1 MNQEGKMEWLT
12 LHELVVCNTY
22 GCLVLFDWQVVW
34 RLGCYL
40 FTLVLLHWAPTWLG
54 IKWEMPSYGSIC
66 LWHGHRASCN
76 FTIFLY
82 NSTVLISWNID
93 LIWIFFWL
101 RVYWENR
108 NGKTFSCSK
117 TVTCTIKTHLFWLN
131 LVKLASSESDALES
145 FAELKVY
152 SGCFRNNMLIAFSFL
167 LCFGNIVSLNMHILC
182 MLQWIKFCYIFR

>member
-66 LWHGHRASCN
+66 LWHGHRTSCN

-93 LIWIFFWL
+93 LIWMFFFD
-101 RVYWENR
+101 WEYT
-108 NGKTFSCSK
+108 GKTGMEKHFPVLKLSPVPSKPIFSDWTLANLLPVRVMLWSPLQSWK
-117 TVTCTIKTHLFWLN
+117 YTVDVLGITCWLPFPFFF
-131 LVKLASSESDALES
+131 VLATL
-145 FAELKVY
+145 
-152 SGCFRNNMLIAFSFL
+152 
-167 LCFGNIVSLNMHILC
+167 
-182 MLQWIKFCYIFR
+182 

>member
-1 MNQEGKMEWLT
+1 MNQEGKMEWLI
-12 LHELVVCNTY
+12 LHELVVCNTIR
-22 GCLVLFDWQVVW
+22 LVLFDWQVVW
-34 RLGCYL
+34 RVGCYL

-54 IKWEMPSYGSIC
+54 IKWEMLSYGSIC
-66 LWHGHRASCN
+66 LWHGHRMSCN
-76 FTIFLY
+76 FTIFFVQLY
-82 NSTVLISWNID
+82 CSDKLKYRFD
-93 LIWIFFWL
+93 MDFFLL

-152 SGCFRNNMLIAFSFL
+152 SGCFRNNMLITFSFFSL
-167 LCFGNIVSLNMHILC
+167 FWQHCKSEYAYTVYAAVNKAVLCL
-182 MLQWIKFCYIFR
+182 